1 MAAYGLDVE
10 CPHIFDGTHFAQWRN
25 WMTYNFKFISPQMW
39 WIVDVGFSCAID
51 KKVATQAQK
60 KCLHLDCQATNI
72 FYSSMKDNIFGEIMD
87 MKSAHE
93 IWVFLNE
100 KYGVISKEDVVPNVE
115 AQEDLEHDHNMVV
128 VKDCS
133 TSGSSDGDDDAT
145 TRSLDKD
152 NDDATSDATNDATPC
167 TLDDEDD
174 GYESDASTSSFTT
187 SPHCFMSHGDTKV
200 SIGGVIVDCDD
211 PNFELVCKLSKA
223 LRDEL
228 AKTCKLKNENSFL
241 KTACEQQKHLLYVT
255 NCSHEELKLVHEE
268 LCVAHDNLVKDH
280 AFLTKKLSNEEIKTC
295 ESSSFGSND
304 QSYDITNPCDVGKKH
319 VTTSCDDL
327 LSMPCSSQLD
337 ICSTSMPCETNLLK
351 ENNDLKS
358 EVKNLSNKLERCY
371 YSKVTFEHILKTQR
385 NYGDKCG
392 LGFKKKITKGERKQ
406 EKKIKKQER
415 EKLSHFMC
423 YRCHEM
429 GHLANGCPNKKKL
442 KKMKEEERLKH
453 VKCFKCRTWCHLTS
467 MCPTKQLMKQQ
478 VKPQPKPQVR
488 QEKTPQE
495 QIKINR
501 DGDDLTMK
509 KKKIRRG
516 GRARHP
522 IQIQDAKMMSM
533 NEDKKKAYA
542 HIKCF
547 ECKNEGHFA
556 SRCPTKLEKKA
567 QAILTRQGNEKQHM
581 SKEEKA
587 QSKRSCYLCRERGH
601 MAHSCPLGNNS
612 KPISIDNHNML
623 RKDGNGTSM
632 VAIAKHPT
640 VHTKASPKYVAP
652 NLRGPKLVWVPSKSG

>member
-10 CPHIFDGTHFAQWRN
+10 CPHIFDGTHFARWRN
-25 WMTYNFKFISPQMW
+25 WMQCNFKFISPQMW

-100 KYGVISKEDVVPNVE
+100 KYGMISKEDVVPNVE
-115 AQEDLEHDHNMVV
+115 AHADVEHDHNTMVV
-128 VKDCS
+128 EDCS
-133 TSGSSDGDDDAT
+133 TSWSSEDDDDHS

-152 NDDATSDATNDATPC
+152 DDDATSDANDDATSC

-174 GYESDASTSSFTT
+174 GYESDASTSSSTT
-187 SPHCFMSHGDTKV
+187 SPHCLMSHDDTKV
-200 SIGGVIVDCDD
+200 SIGDVIIDCDG

-223 LRDEL
+223 LRNEL
-228 AKTCKLKNENSFL
+228 AKTNKLKNENSFL
-241 KTACEQQKHLLYVT
+241 KTTCEQQKHLLYVT
-255 NCSHEELKLVHEE
+255 TCSHEELKLVHEE

-280 AFLTKKLSNEEIKTC
+280 AFLTKKISNEETKTS

-304 QSYDITNPCDVGKKH
+304 QSCDITNPCDVGKKH
-319 VTTSCDDL
+319 VSTSCDDL
-327 LSMPCSSQLD
+327 LFMPCSSHTNA
-337 ICSTSMPCETNLLK
+337 CSTSLSCETNLLK
-351 ENNDLKS
+351 ENNELKS

-371 YSKVTFEHILKTQR
+371 NSKVTFEHILKTQR
-385 NYGDKCG
+385 IYGDKCG
-392 LGFKKKITKGERKQ
+392 LGFKKKMTKGKR
-406 EKKIKKQER
+406 KQER

-423 YRCHEM
+423 YRCHEV
-429 GHLANGCPNKKKL
+429 GHLANGCPNKEKL

-453 VKCFKCRTWCHLTS
+453 VKCFKCRTWGHLTS
-467 MCPTKQLMKQQ
+467 MCPTKQL
-478 VKPQPKPQVR
+478 VKHQEEPQPKPQVE
-488 QEKTPQE
+488 QEKKPQA
-495 QIKINR
+495 QVKFNHH
-501 DGDDLTMK
+501 GDLMMK
-509 KKKIRRG
+509 KKKTRRG

-522 IQIQDAKMMSM
+522 MQIQDAKMMSN

-547 ECKNEGHFA
+547 ECKDNGHFA
-556 SRCPTKLEKKA
+556 SKCPTKLEKKA
-567 QAILTRQGNEKQHM
+567 QATLKRQGNEKQHM

-601 MAHSCPLGNNS
+601 MAHSCPLGNSS
-612 KPISIDNHNML
+612 KPISIDNHKML

-632 VAIAKHPT
+632 VSIAKHPAI
-640 VHTKASPKYVAP
+640 HTKASPKYVAP